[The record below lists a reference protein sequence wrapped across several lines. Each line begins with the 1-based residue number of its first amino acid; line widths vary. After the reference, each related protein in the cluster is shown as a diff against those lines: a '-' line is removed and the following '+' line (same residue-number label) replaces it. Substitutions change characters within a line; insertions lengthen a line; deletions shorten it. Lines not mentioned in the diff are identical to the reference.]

1 MNFAYWSSCVFTD
14 SSTRAWTVT
23 DFGCLGGALMIA
35 MPSFYSSFTVLSHMP
50 SYKFADSPPLPDQ
63 KTRCAFQQQVSL
75 SYPLH
80 WLPPDSLC
88 SPRHHTPSFAA
99 CFPLVVWSDRHGFRG
114 NEVGSLQTTSV
125 DYARPNCASRRAQP
139 LCSQQFRLAP
149 G

>member
-1 MNFAYWSSCVFTD
+1 
-14 SSTRAWTVT
+14 
-23 DFGCLGGALMIA
+23 MIA

-80 WLPPDSLC
+80 WLPPDSRC

-114 NEVGSLQTTSV
+114 NEVGSLQPNSV
-125 DYARPNCASRRAQP
+125 PFRGHMNHFVVRNFFAFGHMLDRAGE
-139 LCSQQFRLAP
+139 REGDA
-149 G
+149 